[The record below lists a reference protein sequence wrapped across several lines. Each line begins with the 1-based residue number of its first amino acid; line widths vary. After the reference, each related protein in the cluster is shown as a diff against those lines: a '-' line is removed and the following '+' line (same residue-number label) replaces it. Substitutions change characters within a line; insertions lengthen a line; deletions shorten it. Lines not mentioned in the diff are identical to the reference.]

1 MAKSKEIV
9 VLSELSVV
17 LMVADSLLTAEQIEG
32 FSVQNMVSAPE
43 LHSQPILF
51 PILKYLG

>member
-1 MAKSKEIV
+1 
-9 VLSELSVV
+9 
-17 LMVADSLLTAEQIEG
+17 MVADSLLTTEQIEG

-51 PILKYLG
+51 SILKYLG